1 MPKHLEAVPDGESPS
16 ALTIDELAHQ
26 TGMTVRN
33 IRAHQSRGLLP
44 APEVRAR
51 TGYYGPEHVARLRLI
66 QEMQADG
73 FNLNAIKLLVEG
85 SGAAAE
91 QVLGFKR
98 ALTEPF
104 VSETPELLTYKEL
117 DQRFGPDVDRRML
130 DKAVRLGMLVPLG
143 EDRFE
148 APSPSLLRAAEE
160 VMAHGVP
167 LGAALE
173 VVKGLRRHC
182 EAVSHSFVRLFLDEV
197 WRPFEQAGHPEE
209 RWGEVVEAIERL
221 RPIASDALLAVFQ
234 QTMTRE
240 VEQAFGK
247 ALERRGRRRG

>member
-1 MPKHLEAVPDGESPS
+1 
-16 ALTIDELAHQ
+16 
-26 TGMTVRN
+26 
-33 IRAHQSRGLLP
+33 
-44 APEVRAR
+44 
-51 TGYYGPEHVARLRLI
+51 
-66 QEMQADG
+66 
-73 FNLNAIKLLVEG
+73 
-85 SGAAAE
+85 
-91 QVLGFKR
+91 
-98 ALTEPF
+98 
-104 VSETPELLTYKEL
+104 
-117 DQRFGPDVDRRML
+117 
-130 DKAVRLGMLVPLG
+130 
-143 EDRFE
+143 
-148 APSPSLLRAAEE
+148 
-160 VMAHGVP
+160 MAHGVP

-247 ALERRGRRRG
+247 ALERRRRRRR